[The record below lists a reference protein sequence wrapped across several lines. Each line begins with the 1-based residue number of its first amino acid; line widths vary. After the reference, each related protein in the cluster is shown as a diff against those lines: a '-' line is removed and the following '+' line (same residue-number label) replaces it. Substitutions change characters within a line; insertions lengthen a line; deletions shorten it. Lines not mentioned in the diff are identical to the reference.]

1 MTMHSI
7 RTILLFVLT
16 ALVYSPA
23 SHALTVQASVSKNK
37 VAKNEVFQLRI
48 VADERVS
55 SDAIDFSVLDN
66 DFYLSRPSFG
76 SSVSSMNGQR
86 TVRSEWNISLA
97 SEKLGVVKIPAFEID
112 GKKTQPIAIQVV
124 KASHQVNTQ
133 DLIDLQVDID
143 NQTLYPNES
152 AVLTLHL
159 IVKSSPR
166 RMRNPRI
173 FPPKVDDGLELESMG
188 NGKQYDTVIDG
199 VSASVV
205 EYKFRLTANK
215 PGTYTLHGPSF
226 SGSMIQDDQVTGS
239 TRLIPVNID
248 AQDYTIT
255 VNGKPSNYHGA
266 WIPTP
271 KLTLSQT
278 WTDSNGNVIEDKTP
292 YSTHVGESISRQI
305 TLDIQGLEPER
316 FPDIDIDYPDSIRVY
331 KEKPQFETLDDN
343 TTRMTLKEVVIPQ
356 ITGEISLPSV
366 DLDWWNSNQREQQTA
381 HLSALNLHVGAATS
395 LNAAPVA
402 PSVATPTPQVK
413 TVTVTDPGYWPYLTA
428 LFAALWV
435 ITGIWAFNAGR
446 KRPMVKETSASQ
458 PLSSTWDRLLD
469 ACQQSDVIQI
479 QRYCRM
485 WLSEHPDLASNLVAE
500 IEQQLTLMNQSR
512 FSESG
517 MTWKSRDLV
526 AMLKKA
532 HKTLNKETKKPSKL
546 AKL

>member
-1 MTMHSI
+1 MKMHSI
-7 RTILLFVLT
+7 RTLLFIVLA
-16 ALVYSPA
+16 ALAYSPA
-23 SHALTVQASVSKNK
+23 SYALTVQASVSKNK

-48 VADERVS
+48 VTDKRVS

-76 SSVSSMNGQR
+76 TSISSINGQR

-97 SEKLGVVKIPAFEID
+97 SDKLGVVKIPSFEID
-112 GKKTQPIAIQVV
+112 GQKTQPIAIQVV
-124 KASHQVNTQ
+124 KASNQINTQ
-133 DLIDLQVDID
+133 DLVELQVDID
-143 NQTLYPNES
+143 NKTLYPNES
-152 AVLTLHL
+152 AILTLHL

-173 FPPKVDDGLELESMG
+173 FPPKVDDGIELESMH

-205 EYKFRLTANK
+205 EYQFRLTANK
-215 PGTYTLHGPSF
+215 PGTYTLQGPSF
-226 SGSMIQDDQVTGS
+226 SGSIIQDDQATGS
-239 TRLIPVNID
+239 TRIIPVNID
-248 AQDYTIT
+248 AQNYTIT
-255 VNGKPSNYHGA
+255 VEGKPSNYHGP

-271 KLTLSQT
+271 KLDLNQS
-278 WTDSNGNVIEDKTP
+278 WKDSNGKAIDGASV
-292 YSTHVGESISRQI
+292 YQTHVGESISREI

-316 FPDIDIDYPDSIRVY
+316 FPEINIDYPSSIRAY

-343 TTRMTLKEVVIPQ
+343 TTRMTVKQVLIPQ
-356 ITGEISLPSV
+356 VTGDVSLPGI
-366 DLDWWNSNQREQQTA
+366 DLDWWNSNKREQQTA
-381 HLSALNLHVGAATS
+381 HLNPLNLQVGAATS

-402 PSVATPTPQVK
+402 PSVATPAPQVK

-428 LFAALWV
+428 LFAALWI

-446 KRPMVKETSASQ
+446 KRPIAKEASATK
-458 PLSSTWDRLLD
+458 PISSTWDNLLN

-485 WLSEHPDLASNLVAE
+485 WLSEHPQLASNLVAE
-500 IEQQLTLMNQSR
+500 IEQQLSLMNQSQ
-512 FSESG
+512 FSSSG
-517 MTWKSRDLV
+517 IEWRNRDLI
-526 AMLKKA
+526 AALKKA
-532 HKTLNKETKKPSKL
+532 HKTLNKETKKPSQL